1 MKPEDWKSTEVKA
14 DKVET
19 KDLMLGDLVVLDY
32 DECTQLVVRIIGIY
46 EDSVDVDIPWS
57 KSECEHWEDM
67 HRVHPIRVTKDLL
80 EQIGF
85 EHDNDEDLMIDVVEE
100 FNDKELC
107 FLISKDRRVTINN
120 VDLNSFNEWYVHIDS
135 EDMRTILSGEF
146 TFLHELQHL
155 YKLGHIEGDIIMNY
169 NKAKDF
175 AVVHL
180 NRIC

>member
-1 MKPEDWKSTEVKA
+1 MKPEDWKSTEVKV

-19 KDLMLGDLVVLDY
+19 KDLMLGDWVVLDY
-32 DECTQLVVRIIGIY
+32 DECTQLVVRITGIHK
-46 EDSVDVDIPWS
+46 DSVNVDIPLS
-57 KSECEHWEDM
+57 KSEGEHWDM

-120 VDLNSFNEWYVHIDS
+120 VDLNSLNEWYVHIDS
-135 EDMRTILSGEF
+135 EDMCTVLGAEF

-155 YKLGHIEGDIIMNY
+155 YKLGQIEGDIII
-169 NKAKDF
+169 K
-175 AVVHL
+175 
-180 NRIC
+180 RE

>member
-1 MKPEDWKSTEVKA
+1 MKPEDWKSTEVKV

-32 DECTQLVVRIIGIY
+32 DECTQLVVRITGIH

-57 KSECEHWEDM
+57 KSEGELLDM
-67 HRVHPIRVTKDLL
+67 CCVHPIRVTKDLL

-85 EHDNDEDLMIDVVEE
+85 EHDNDEDLMIGVVEME
-100 FNDKELC
+100 TGETPT
-107 FLISKDRRVTINN
+107 FLISQDHRITINN

-135 EDMRTILSGEF
+135 EDMKTILSGEF

-155 YKLGHIEGDIIMNY
+155 YKLGKIEEDIII
-169 NKAKDF
+169 K
-175 AVVHL
+175 
-180 NRIC
+180 RE